1 MNMFGLDGSG
11 FLISV
16 CLTLLL
22 SGMIVFYVRQALAEN
37 SHKMQAIMSIVQDLN
52 TKNMVNMPHPVNNQV
67 NNEILSTHPISNHL
81 DTIPEEISLGGGDN
95 KIDVSDDSDENSTTE
110 DNIESDE
117 EDDED
122 EDNED
127 DNNEVNSKENTDNN
141 TLQVSDEQ
149 QDDVKKITMSE
160 DVTEYEELKIDELN
174 DITQNVLNETDSVF
188 FEGGLE
194 EKAQVMESS
203 FGDFGSDQIVFC
215 VGEMGDKIGTIRG
228 YESIQDKNG
237 LIDLRRS
244 MGVIKELPPD
254 RLPRI
259 NKDKSLVKMS
269 MFIDVSRSMIR
280 NIDRE
285 FLFKFVFEC
294 VRQYAE
300 IRVFFFD
307 TDITE
312 VTEYFQTPSLK
323 NSVEEMERART
334 KWGSGTRIGECIDK
348 IISKD
353 PFIVDRDTAV
363 VIVSDGWD
371 AGDLGV
377 LSKRMAEI
385 KRKSNISIWLNPPA
399 SSDNYE
405 PEVRGMKTALPYIDY
420 FFGFNSIEDLEKMTR
435 SLKSSLP

>member
-1 MNMFGLDGSG
+1 MVQLDHKKKSYTETLVQFCRALRESG
-11 FLISV
+11 TRISV
-16 CLTLLL
+16 DESISAATALGEIDPTDKDQ
-22 SGMIVFYVRQALAEN
+22 FYYALYTSLIDN
-37 SHKMQAIMSIVQDLN
+37 
-52 TKNMVNMPHPVNNQV
+52 
-67 NNEILSTHPISNHL
+67 
-81 DTIPEEISLGGGDN
+81 PEEKNQFDELFNYYWEETWRDGLEDESERVKEDVESRAGSKEEKLSEVDVMKPLEASMLGKNEKDGN
-95 KIDVSDDSDENSTTE
+95 SERQDENLVSSE
-110 DNIESDE
+110 VGES
-117 EDDED
+117 
-122 EDNED
+122 
-127 DNNEVNSKENTDNN
+127 K
-141 TLQVSDEQ
+141 
-149 QDDVKKITMSE
+149 QDKVGT
-160 DVTEYEELKIDELN
+160 
-174 DITQNVLNETDSVF
+174 NETDSVF

-215 VGEMGDKIGTIRG
+215 VGEIGDKIGTIRG
-228 YESIQDKNG
+228 YETIQDKNG

-244 MGVIKELPPD
+244 MGVVKELPPN

-259 NKDKSLVKMS
+259 NKDRSLVKMS

-294 VRQYAE
+294 VRQYTE
-300 IRVFFFD
+300 VRVFFFD

-323 NSVEEMERART
+323 SSVEEMERART

-363 VIVSDGWD
+363 VVISDGWD
-371 AGDLGV
+371 AGDLDV

>member
-1 MNMFGLDGSG
+1 MVQLGHNKKSYTETLVQFCRALRESG
-11 FLISV
+11 TRISV
-16 CLTLLL
+16 DESISAATALGEIDPTNKDQ
-22 SGMIVFYVRQALAEN
+22 FYYALYTSLIDN
-37 SHKMQAIMSIVQDLN
+37 
-52 TKNMVNMPHPVNNQV
+52 
-67 NNEILSTHPISNHL
+67 
-81 DTIPEEISLGGGDN
+81 PEEKVHFDELFNYYWEETWRDGLEDGDGRVKENVESRAGSKEEKLSEVEVRKPLEASMLGENQKGKN
-95 KIDVSDDSDENSTTE
+95 SESQDENLVSSE
-110 DNIESDE
+110 VGES
-117 EDDED
+117 
-122 EDNED
+122 
-127 DNNEVNSKENTDNN
+127 K
-141 TLQVSDEQ
+141 
-149 QDDVKKITMSE
+149 QDKIGT
-160 DVTEYEELKIDELN
+160 
-174 DITQNVLNETDSVF
+174 NETDSVF

-203 FGDFGSDQIVFC
+203 FGDFRSDQIVFC
-215 VGEMGDKIGTIRG
+215 VGEIGDKIGTIRG
-228 YESIQDKNG
+228 YESIQDKIG
-237 LIDLRRS
+237 LIDLRRA

-300 IRVFFFD
+300 VRVFFFD

-353 PFIVDRDTAV
+353 PFVVDRDTAV
-363 VIVSDGWD
+363 VVISDGWD
-371 AGDLGV
+371 AGDLDI

-435 SLKSSLP
+435 GLKSSLP

>member
-174 DITQNVLNETDSVF
+174 DITQNVLNETDSDDD
-188 FEGGLE
+188 E
-194 EKAQVMESS
+194 
-203 FGDFGSDQIVFC
+203 
-215 VGEMGDKIGTIRG
+215 DKL
-228 YESIQDKNG
+228 N
-237 LIDLRRS
+237 
-244 MGVIKELPPD
+244 
-254 RLPRI
+254 
-259 NKDKSLVKMS
+259 
-269 MFIDVSRSMIR
+269 
-280 NIDRE
+280 
-285 FLFKFVFEC
+285 
-294 VRQYAE
+294 
-300 IRVFFFD
+300 
-307 TDITE
+307 
-312 VTEYFQTPSLK
+312 VTEANLDNMLLNMINNHSQKKSEDSDTHIVELNQEPNYNDLK
-323 NSVEEMERART
+323 VNELRQLVRDKGLKITNVS
-334 KWGSGTRIGECIDK
+334 KLKKNECIQ
-348 IISKD
+348 
-353 PFIVDRDTAV
+353 
-363 VIVSDGWD
+363 
-371 AGDLGV
+371 L
-377 LSKRMAEI
+377 LSE
-385 KRKSNISIWLNPPA
+385 
-399 SSDNYE
+399 
-405 PEVRGMKTALPYIDY
+405 
-420 FFGFNSIEDLEKMTR
+420 
-435 SLKSSLP
+435 

>member
-1 MNMFGLDGSG
+1 MVQLDHKKKSYTETLVQFCRALRESG
-11 FLISV
+11 TRISV
-16 CLTLLL
+16 DESISAATALGEIDPTDKDQ
-22 SGMIVFYVRQALAEN
+22 FYYALYTSLIDN
-37 SHKMQAIMSIVQDLN
+37 
-52 TKNMVNMPHPVNNQV
+52 
-67 NNEILSTHPISNHL
+67 
-81 DTIPEEISLGGGDN
+81 PEEKNQFDELFNYYWEETWRDGLEDESERVKEDVESRAGSKEEKLSEVDVMKPLEASMLGKNEKDGN
-95 KIDVSDDSDENSTTE
+95 SERQDENLVSSE
-110 DNIESDE
+110 VGES
-117 EDDED
+117 
-122 EDNED
+122 
-127 DNNEVNSKENTDNN
+127 K
-141 TLQVSDEQ
+141 
-149 QDDVKKITMSE
+149 QDKVGT
-160 DVTEYEELKIDELN
+160 
-174 DITQNVLNETDSVF
+174 NETDSVF

-215 VGEMGDKIGTIRG
+215 VGEIGDKIGTIRG
-228 YESIQDKNG
+228 YETIQDKNG

-244 MGVIKELPPD
+244 MGVVKELPPN

-259 NKDKSLVKMS
+259 NKDRSLVKMS

-294 VRQYAE
+294 VRQYTE
-300 IRVFFFD
+300 VRVFFFD

-323 NSVEEMERART
+323 SSVEEMERART

-353 PFIVDRDTAV
+353 PFVVDRDTAV
-363 VIVSDGWD
+363 VVISDGWD
-371 AGDLGV
+371 AGDLDV

>member
-1 MNMFGLDGSG
+1 MVQLGHNKKSYTETLVQFCRALRESG
-11 FLISV
+11 TRISV
-16 CLTLLL
+16 DESISAATALGEIDPTNKDQ
-22 SGMIVFYVRQALAEN
+22 FYYALYTSLIDN
-37 SHKMQAIMSIVQDLN
+37 
-52 TKNMVNMPHPVNNQV
+52 
-67 NNEILSTHPISNHL
+67 
-81 DTIPEEISLGGGDN
+81 PEEKVHFDELFNYYWEETWRDGLEDGDGRVKENVESRAGSKEEKLSEVEVRKPLEASMLGENQKGKN
-95 KIDVSDDSDENSTTE
+95 SESQDENLVSSE
-110 DNIESDE
+110 VGESKQDKIGT
-117 EDDED
+117 
-122 EDNED
+122 NE
-127 DNNEVNSKENTDNN
+127 S
-141 TLQVSDEQ
+141 
-149 QDDVKKITMSE
+149 
-160 DVTEYEELKIDELN
+160 
-174 DITQNVLNETDSVF
+174 DSVF

-203 FGDFGSDQIVFC
+203 FGDFRSDQIVFC
-215 VGEMGDKIGTIRG
+215 VGEIGDKIGTIRG
-228 YESIQDKNG
+228 YESIQDKIG
-237 LIDLRRS
+237 LIDLRRA
-244 MGVIKELPPD
+244 MGVIKELPPN

-280 NIDRE
+280 ILDRE

-300 IRVFFFD
+300 VRVFFFD

-353 PFIVDRDTAV
+353 PFVVDRDTAV
-363 VIVSDGWD
+363 VVISDGWD
-371 AGDLGV
+371 AGDLDI

-420 FFGFNSIEDLEKMTR
+420 FFGFI
-435 SLKSSLP
+435 

>member
-1 MNMFGLDGSG
+1 MVQLDHKKKSYTETLVQFCRALRESG
-11 FLISV
+11 TRISV
-16 CLTLLL
+16 DESISAATALGEIDPTDKDQ
-22 SGMIVFYVRQALAEN
+22 FYYALYTSLIDN
-37 SHKMQAIMSIVQDLN
+37 
-52 TKNMVNMPHPVNNQV
+52 
-67 NNEILSTHPISNHL
+67 
-81 DTIPEEISLGGGDN
+81 PEEKNQFDELFNYYWEETWRDGLEDESERVKEDVESRAGSKGEKLSEVDVMKPLEASMLGKNEKDGN
-95 KIDVSDDSDENSTTE
+95 SERQDENLVSSE
-110 DNIESDE
+110 VGES
-117 EDDED
+117 
-122 EDNED
+122 
-127 DNNEVNSKENTDNN
+127 K
-141 TLQVSDEQ
+141 
-149 QDDVKKITMSE
+149 QDKVGT
-160 DVTEYEELKIDELN
+160 
-174 DITQNVLNETDSVF
+174 NETDSVF

-215 VGEMGDKIGTIRG
+215 VGEIGDKIGTIRG
-228 YESIQDKNG
+228 YETIQDKNG

-244 MGVIKELPPD
+244 MGVVKELPPN

-259 NKDKSLVKMS
+259 NKDRSLVKMS

-294 VRQYAE
+294 VRQYTE
-300 IRVFFFD
+300 VRVFFFD

-323 NSVEEMERART
+323 SSVEEMERART

-363 VIVSDGWD
+363 VVISDGWD
-371 AGDLGV
+371 AGDLDV

>member
-1 MNMFGLDGSG
+1 MVQLDHKKKSYTETLVQFCRALRESG
-11 FLISV
+11 TRISV
-16 CLTLLL
+16 DESISAATALGEIDPTDKDQ
-22 SGMIVFYVRQALAEN
+22 FYYALYTSLIDN
-37 SHKMQAIMSIVQDLN
+37 
-52 TKNMVNMPHPVNNQV
+52 
-67 NNEILSTHPISNHL
+67 
-81 DTIPEEISLGGGDN
+81 PEEKNQFDELFNYYWEETWRDGLEDESERVKEDVESRAGSKEEKLSEVDVMKPLEASMLGKNEKDGN
-95 KIDVSDDSDENSTTE
+95 SERQDENLVSSE
-110 DNIESDE
+110 VGES
-117 EDDED
+117 
-122 EDNED
+122 
-127 DNNEVNSKENTDNN
+127 K
-141 TLQVSDEQ
+141 
-149 QDDVKKITMSE
+149 QDKVGT
-160 DVTEYEELKIDELN
+160 
-174 DITQNVLNETDSVF
+174 NETDSVF

-215 VGEMGDKIGTIRG
+215 VGEIGDKIGTIRG
-228 YESIQDKNG
+228 YETTQDKNG

-244 MGVIKELPPD
+244 MGVVKELPPN

-259 NKDKSLVKMS
+259 NKDRSLVKMS

-294 VRQYAE
+294 VRQYTE
-300 IRVFFFD
+300 VRVFFFD

-323 NSVEEMERART
+323 SSVEEMERART

-363 VIVSDGWD
+363 VVISDGWD
-371 AGDLGV
+371 AGDLDV